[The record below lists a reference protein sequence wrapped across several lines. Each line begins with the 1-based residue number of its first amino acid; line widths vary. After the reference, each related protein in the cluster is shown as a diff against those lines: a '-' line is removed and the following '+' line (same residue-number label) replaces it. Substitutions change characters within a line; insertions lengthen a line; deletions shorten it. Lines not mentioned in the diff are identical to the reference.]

1 MLNTKKIFWRILKNQ
16 TVVGPHWLPLWGKK
30 YYGSQWGPST
40 VWLIQFN
47 SIHVYLFNAFHDT
60 NHCKAALQKI
70 LRFYITFRSRLLVVT
85 MAEIYSK
92 NHAVS
97 YKLHVIKQTVN
108 TINCNDYM
116 LWLNIAIKK
125 NLVVLPSFFK
135 TSFMFD
141 IRKKLNRFGMA
152 WGWVNDDRFFIFE
165 VNYSFNSIKC
175 SLSFYNVFPQ
185 SDLYNLAV
193 SVNMF
198 YTANIFMFCF

>member
-1 MLNTKKIFWRILKNQ
+1 MEVNGDHQLFDNSI
-16 TVVGPHWLPLWGKK
+16 H
-30 YYGSQWGPST
+30 
-40 VWLIQFN
+40 

-135 TSFMFD
+135 H
-141 IRKKLNRFGMA
+141 LL
-152 WGWVNDDRFFIFE
+152 
-165 VNYSFNSIKC
+165 C
-175 SLSFYNVFPQ
+175 S
-185 SDLYNLAV
+185 
-193 SVNMF
+193 
-198 YTANIFMFCF
+198 T